1 MTGFQIVD
9 VKFRQR
15 YLGAAFFQ
23 DSYLADAIREFR
35 AALALRP
42 DDPDARAN
50 LAAAWIRLGDP
61 QDAIPELERLA
72 ALDAN
77 DRQVHSDLGLCY
89 LESGRWS
96 EAAREYTLLLKSDP
110 GSPEL
115 LYNLAVTQK
124 HLEDLAAARALLLK
138 CLQLQPDFPAAE
150 LELGEALWQ
159 EGMLEEAAEH
169 LRSLC
174 AAHPDFLPAYFPLAE
189 VLRQKGDVQGA
200 LAATQAVL
208 KANPQSA
215 SAYQE
220 LAILEQQRG
229 NVDAAAA
236 AFHQAEELKNK
247 SKVRQ
252 AAHVATGSA
261 LRLLRA
267 TYRDRPNIALALGL
281 ARRLHAD
288 GDRAGAAQVLTGV
301 PPISFSTD
309 EWALLRET
317 ALLAQECGAAAHAL
331 ELWRALFASREFP
344 RELRLAWL
352 PEAIGCA
359 AAAENTK
366 QLSAWRSEFALLA
379 TPAAGATGK

>member
-1 MTGFQIVD
+1 MSEPRVSLGDLVRILIPAFLAAWCVFPGAAQTVPTDAFS
-9 VKFRQR
+9 QR
-15 YLGAAFFQ
+15 AAAAEARGDFETAIHELREAIRIDPRDPSLHTALGAAFFQ

-61 QDAIPELERLA
+61 QDAFPELERLA

-89 LESGRWS
+89 LESGRWR

-124 HLEDLAAARALLLK
+124 HLDDLAAARALLLK

-236 AFHQAEELKNK
+236 AFHQAEKFKNE

-267 TYRDRPNIALALGL
+267 GKSEDA
-281 ARRLHAD
+281 ARKL
-288 GDRAGAAQVLTGV
+288 
-301 PPISFSTD
+301 
-309 EWALLRET
+309 
-317 ALLAQECGAAAHAL
+317 
-331 ELWRALFASREFP
+331 
-344 RELRLAWL
+344 
-352 PEAIGCA
+352 
-359 AAAENTK
+359 
-366 QLSAWRSEFALLA
+366 EFALRLDPDSAEAHYHLA
-379 TPAAGATGK
+379 VLLGARGEEAQSLAEFQKAYALDARLKPPHRP